1 MKLEPTKSQAE
12 IFRKIFVYH
21 NINENEIALQLWTDD
36 LFKYN
41 AEIITQAWN
50 EFRTNETRKPKPFDI
65 AKIAKRLK
73 YIEESKK
80 IGNYVHSAKKDD
92 FVRGRSI
99 IEDEIIRRKELSIK
113 NNPQLMQ
120 QLRETQG
127 IYEKISLCALA
138 QNISMSKIN
147 SILAPLFKR
156 WKENEQKEAQKVE
169 EVKKTDEITTQNQI
183 KQNPNGVQ
191 EILKDKHSDLSWLLS
206 E

>member
-21 NINENEIALQLWTDD
+21 NIDENEIALQLWTDD

-50 EFRTNETRKPKPFDI
+50 EWRMNEKTKPKSYDI
-65 AKIAKRLK
+65 AKISKRLK
-73 YIEESKK
+73 YIEDSKE
-80 IGNYVHSAKKDD
+80 IGKYVHSAKKDD

-99 IEDEIIRRKELSIK
+99 IEDEIMRRKELSIK
-113 NNPQLMQ
+113 NNPHLIQ

-127 IYEKISLCALA
+127 IYGKISLCALA

-169 EVKKTDEITTQNQI
+169 AVKKTDEITAQNHI
-183 KQNPNGVQ
+183 KQNPSRVQ
-191 EILKDKHSDLSWLLS
+191 EILKDTHSDLSWLLS